1 MPNPQAELF
10 KMLAESNIRHQEM
23 QGIHGRSLST
33 IPARQEV
40 LLQEIQQLR
49 EHIEAVGIGTDPKS
63 EDRYLKAL
71 EQQRGLHQSYAMGKR
86 TKPEE
91 EQPAQDADLLKAL
104 DWGELL
110 LSIYGGG
117 VLMKAGGGDVE
128 VAARRLDGKGAIA
141 DELAGKLRAIKC
153 SN

>member
-1 MPNPQAELF
+1 MANPQAELF
-10 KMLAESNIRHQEM
+10 KMLAESNIRHQEIT
-23 QGIHGRSLST
+23 GIHGRSLST
-33 IPARQEV
+33 IPTRQDA

-86 TKPEE
+86 AEPEE
-91 EQPAQDADLLKAL
+91 EKPAQDADLLKAL

-128 VAARRLDGKGAIA
+128 AAARRLDGKGAIA
-141 DELAGKLRAIKC
+141 DELAGKLRAIAL
-153 SN
+153 S